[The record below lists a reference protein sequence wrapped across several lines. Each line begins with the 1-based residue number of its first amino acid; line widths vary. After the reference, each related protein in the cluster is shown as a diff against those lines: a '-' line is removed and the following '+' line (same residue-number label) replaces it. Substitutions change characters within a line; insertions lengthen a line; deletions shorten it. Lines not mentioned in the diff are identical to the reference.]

1 MGRIEKGVYYF
12 EWSNEEDCMLE
23 ITATATEQISEFFK
37 GKDVSPIRI
46 FLNEGGWGGPSLAM
60 ALDEPKDADNVYD
73 IEGFKYVV
81 NKDFMEK
88 AKPIK
93 VDYIDIGFK
102 VTSELI
108 AEAGCNGCGTADTG
122 CAW

>member
-1 MGRIEKGVYYF
+1 
-12 EWSNEEDCMLE
+12 
-23 ITATATEQISEFFK
+23 
-37 GKDVSPIRI
+37 
-46 FLNEGGWGGPSLAM
+46 M

-73 IEGFKYVV
+73 IDGFKYVV

-102 VTSELI
+102 VTSELKT
-108 AEAGCNGCGTADTG
+108 EAGCNGCGTADTG
-122 CAW
+122 CA

>member
-1 MGRIEKGVYYF
+1 
-12 EWSNEEDCMLE
+12 
-23 ITATATEQISEFFK
+23 
-37 GKDVSPIRI
+37 
-46 FLNEGGWGGPSLAM
+46 M

-73 IEGFKYVV
+73 IDGFKYVV

-102 VTSELI
+102 VTSELKTE
-108 AEAGCNGCGTADTG
+108 AEAGCSGCGTADTG
-122 CAW
+122 CA